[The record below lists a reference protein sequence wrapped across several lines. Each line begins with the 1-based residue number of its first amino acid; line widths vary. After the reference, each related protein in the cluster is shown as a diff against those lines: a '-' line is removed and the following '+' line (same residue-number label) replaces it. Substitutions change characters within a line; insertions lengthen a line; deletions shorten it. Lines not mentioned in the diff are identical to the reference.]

1 MDALVKNAT
10 RCSRRDALGGGGR
23 VPRRFDNRYGSGHDK
38 WNTFNGAHARSS
50 PHPGGRCG
58 HKRQNRSSTSHD
70 GSYSNPTTRS
80 SINTANNFDER
91 AATSTPFDP
100 TIHHRH
106 NETEPDTHC
115 GDAARTHPPNDH
127 LTARS
132 QP

>member
-50 PHPGGRCG
+50 PHPGGWCG
-58 HKRQNRSSTSHD
+58 YNRQNCGSTSYH
-70 GSYSNPTTRS
+70 GSHSHTTSRS
-80 SINTANNFDER
+80 SIGTTNDLDQR
-91 AATSTPFDP
+91 AATGTTFGA
-100 TIHHRH
+100 TVHHRH

-115 GDAARTHPPNDH
+115 GDAARTYPPNDH
-127 LTARS
+127 LAARS